1 MALPIHSTS
10 IDGGPAADVDSVDM
24 GSEATRV
31 STPYADGVTD
41 TSSAMNDDQ
50 YRLDRRAVPS
60 HYRLTVEPDA
70 DAGTF
75 TGAVAVDLDVITATD
90 TLICNAADLDLAD
103 AWVQES
109 DGTRHHAIIAPDP
122 DTERVSFTIETPLA
136 PGAYQLFVGFAG
148 RLDGRLRGI
157 YRSTFTDADGAEQ
170 HLVVTQFE
178 ATDARR
184 AFPCWDEPSFKAT
197 FAITLV
203 VPAEHM
209 AVSNAAEIGRTP
221 ADGNRVAVEFATT
234 MVMSTYLVAFV
245 VGPLEI
251 TEPVDAGGVP
261 VRIVHRPGQGH
272 LARYGLDV
280 ASFCLTYFA
289 DYYAIDYP
297 GDKLDMIAIPDFAFG
312 AMENLGCVTFREV
325 LLLVDPD
332 EATQPELQN
341 VTDVIA
347 HELAHMWFGDLVT
360 MDWWEG
366 IWLNEAFATF
376 MEIAAT
382 DAFRPDWDRWT
393 SFGVARTAAF
403 DVDALRCTRPIEF
416 PVVSPDEAEAMFDV
430 LTYEKGAAVLRMF
443 EQWLGP
449 DEFRSG
455 IRQYLAD
462 HAYGNTRTS
471 DLWDALE
478 AATGRPVRRV
488 AESWILQGGF
498 PLVTVDLVNEGRTLR
513 FGQERFGY
521 AGDRGEDGLH
531 DPTPQNW
538 PVPIIFS
545 QSGGGV
551 VTVENDLVEADGLDV
566 QLVERADWVV
576 ANAEGTG
583 FYRVAYAP
591 DLLAALVTHAR
602 GDLSAIERY
611 SIIDDAW
618 AAVLADRLDVLSMLE
633 LLGSFADE
641 GDVTVWQRIVAVL
654 DAMNRLVVHTDARRA
669 WESLVCELL
678 HTEAARL
685 GTSPTTGESDRT
697 RQLRGV
703 LLGALGVIGA
713 DPGARMAAHDLHAA
727 ALADPSSVDP
737 ALAAAAV
744 SIIAATGGHA
754 EFDAFAAQ
762 VTAAATPQDEMR
774 YLTALADFD
783 HPELIDQLLTMCIDG
798 TVRSQNAPYLLRRAM
813 ANRTQG
819 PRAWGFVSTHW
830 DTINDLFPSNS
841 IARMVEGVRHLDH
854 PAEASLVF
862 AFFENNEVP
871 QGDRIV
877 AQHLERL
884 EVNLALRARASQP
897 LEHHLRHG

>member
-1 MALPIHSTS
+1 MP
-10 IDGGPAADVDSVDM
+10 
-24 GSEATRV
+24 
-31 STPYADGVTD
+31 TPYADRVTD
-41 TSSAMNDDQ
+41 APAVPDTDQ

-60 HYRLTVEPDA
+60 HYRLTMEPDA

-75 TGAVAVDLDVITATD
+75 TGAVAIDLDVTTATD
-90 TLICNAADLDLAD
+90 TLVCNAADLDLTD
-103 AWVQES
+103 AWVEAP
-109 DGTRHHAIIAPDP
+109 DGTRHGATITTDP
-122 DTERVSFTIETPLA
+122 DTERASFATEATLS
-136 PGAYQLFVGFAG
+136 PGAYRLYVGFAG
-148 RLDGRLRGI
+148 RLDGKLRGI
-157 YRSTFTDADGAEQ
+157 YRSTYTDTQGTEQ

-197 FAITLV
+197 FAVTLV
-203 VPAEHM
+203 VPAEHV
-209 AVSNAAEIGRTP
+209 AVSNAAEVGRT
-221 ADGNRVAVEFATT
+221 ATDGGRVAVEFATT

-251 TEPVDAGGVP
+251 TDPVDAGGVP
-261 VRIVHRPGQGH
+261 VRIVHPPGKGH
-272 LARYGLDV
+272 LAHYGLEV
-280 ASFCLTYFA
+280 AAFCLKYFA
-289 DYYAIDYP
+289 DYYDIDYP
-297 GDKLDMIAIPDFAFG
+297 GDKLDMVAIPDFAFG

-325 LLLVDPD
+325 LLLVDPS

-376 MEIAAT
+376 MEMAAT

-403 DVDALRCTRPIEF
+403 DIDALRGTRPIEF

-449 DEFRSG
+449 DEFRAG
-455 IRQYLAD
+455 IRRYLAD
-462 HAYGNTRTS
+462 HSYGNTRTS

-478 AATGRPVRRV
+478 AATGQPVRRM

-498 PLVTVDLVNEGRTLR
+498 PLVTVDLVDEGRTLR

-521 AGDRGEDGLH
+521 AGDRGEDNRPQ
-531 DPTPQNW
+531 PTPQTW

-545 QSGGGV
+545 QSSNGV
-551 VTVENDLVEADGLDV
+551 VTAENELVEADGLDV

-583 FYRVAYAP
+583 FFRVAYAP

-602 GDLSAIERY
+602 GELSAIERY
-611 SIIDDAW
+611 TLIDDAW
-618 AAVLADRLDVLSMLE
+618 AAVLADRMDILSMLE
-633 LLGSFADE
+633 MLESFADE
-641 GDVTVWQRIVAVL
+641 VDVTVWQRIVAVL
-654 DAMNRLVVHTDARRA
+654 DAINRLVVHTDARRA
-669 WESLVCELL
+669 WESLVCNLL
-678 HTEAARL
+678 HDAAARL
-685 GTSPTTGESDRT
+685 GTTPAPGESDRT

-703 LLGALGVIGA
+703 LLGALGVLGA

-727 ALADPSSVDP
+727 AMADPSSVDP

-744 SIIAATGGHA
+744 SIMAAAGGHA

-762 VTAAATPQDEMR
+762 MSAATTPQDELR
-774 YLTALADFD
+774 YLTSLADFD
-783 HPELIDQLLTMCIDG
+783 HPELIDRVLTMCIDG

-819 PRAWGFVSTHW
+819 QRAWAFVSTHW

-841 IARMVEGVRHLDH
+841 IARMVEGVRYLDH
-854 PAEASLVF
+854 PADATLVF
-862 AFFENNEVP
+862 AFFETHEVP

-884 EVNLALRARASQP
+884 EVNVALRDRASER

>member
-1 MALPIHSTS
+1 VP
-10 IDGGPAADVDSVDM
+10 
-24 GSEATRV
+24 
-31 STPYADGVTD
+31 TPYADRVTD
-41 TSSAMNDDQ
+41 TAAPTDAHQ
-50 YRLDRRAVPS
+50 YRLDRRSVPS
-60 HYRLTVEPDA
+60 HYRLTIEPDA

-75 TGAVAVDLDVITATD
+75 TGAVAIDLDVMTATD
-90 TLICNAADLDLAD
+90 TLVCNAAELDLAD
-103 AWVQES
+103 AWVQDA
-109 DGTRHHAIIAPDP
+109 DGTRHSATIDVDP
-122 DTERVSFTIETPLA
+122 STERATFTVGITLP
-136 PGAYQLFVGFAG
+136 PGAYQLFVGFSG
-148 RLDGRLRGI
+148 RLDGKLRGV
-157 YRSTFTDADGAEQ
+157 YRSTYTDVGGGEQ

-184 AFPCWDEPSFKAT
+184 AFPCWDEPAFKAT

-203 VPAEHM
+203 VPVGHV
-209 AVSNAAEIGRTP
+209 AVSNSAEIGRTP
-221 ADGNRVAVEFATT
+221 ADGGRVAVEFATT

-245 VGPLEI
+245 VGPLEV
-251 TEPVDAGGVP
+251 TAPVDAGGVP
-261 VRIVHRPGQGH
+261 VRIVHPPGKGH
-272 LARYGLDV
+272 LARYGLEV
-280 ASFCLTYFA
+280 ATFCLRYFA
-289 DYYAIDYP
+289 EYYDIDYP
-297 GDKLDMIAIPDFAFG
+297 GDKLDMVAIPDFAFG

-325 LLLVDPD
+325 LLLVDPA

-376 MEIAAT
+376 MEMAAT

-403 DVDALRCTRPIEF
+403 DVDALRGTRPIEF

-449 DEFRSG
+449 QEFRSG
-455 IRQYLAD
+455 IRRYLAD
-462 HAYGNTRTS
+462 HAYANTRTS

-488 AESWILQGGF
+488 AEAWILQGGF
-498 PLVTVDLVNEGRTLR
+498 PLVTVDLVDEGRTLR
-513 FGQERFGY
+513 FGQEHFGY
-521 AGDRGEDGLH
+521 AGDRGED
-531 DPTPQNW
+531 DRPATTTRSW
-538 PVPIIFS
+538 PIPIIFS
-545 QSGGGV
+545 QSSGGV
-551 VTVENDLVEADGLDV
+551 VTVENELVEVDGLDV

-583 FYRVAYAP
+583 FYRTAYAP

-602 GDLSAIERY
+602 GELSAIERY
-611 SIIDDAW
+611 TIIDDAW
-618 AAVLADRLDVLSMLE
+618 AAVLADRLDILDMLE
-633 LLGSFADE
+633 LLGSFVDE
-641 GDVTVWQRIVAVL
+641 VDVTVWQRIVAVF

-678 HTEAARL
+678 HTASARL
-685 GTSPTTGESDRT
+685 GTTPDAGESDRT

-727 ALADPSSVDP
+727 ALADTSSVDP

-744 SIIAATGGHA
+744 SIIAAAGGHA

-762 VTAAATPQDEMR
+762 VSAAGTPQDELR

-783 HPELIDQLLTMCIDG
+783 QPDLIDRVLTMCTDG

-819 PRAWGFVSTHW
+819 SRAWTHVSTHW

-841 IARMVEGVRHLDH
+841 IARMVEGVRYLDN
-854 PAEASLVF
+854 PADAALVF
-862 AFFENNEVP
+862 AFFETHEVP

-884 EVNLALRARASQP
+884 EVNLALRSRASER
-897 LEHHLRHG
+897 LEHHLRNG

>member
-1 MALPIHSTS
+1 ME
-10 IDGGPAADVDSVDM
+10 GGPKADVGAGDM

-31 STPYADGVTD
+31 PTPYADWVTD
-41 TSSAMNDDQ
+41 TPFVPETDQ

-60 HYRLTVEPDA
+60 HYRLTIEPDA

-75 TGAVAVDLDVITATD
+75 TGAVAIDLDVTTATD
-90 TLICNAADLDLAD
+90 TLVCNAADLDLAD
-103 AWVQES
+103 AWVQAP
-109 DGTRHHAIIAPDP
+109 DGTRYPATIELHP
-122 DTERVSFTIETPLA
+122 DTERASFTTETALT
-136 PGAYQLFVGFAG
+136 PGAYRLFVGFAG
-148 RLDGRLRGI
+148 RLDGKLRGI
-157 YRSTFTDADGAEQ
+157 YRSTYTDTDGAEQ

-203 VPAEHM
+203 VPADHL
-209 AVSNAAEIGRTP
+209 AVSNSAEVGRTP
-221 ADGNRVAVEFATT
+221 ADGGRMAVEFATT

-245 VGPLEI
+245 VGPLEV
-251 TEPVDAGGVP
+251 TDPVDAGGVP
-261 VRIVHRPGQGH
+261 VRIVHPPGKGH
-272 LARYGLDV
+272 LAHYGLEV
-280 ASFCLTYFA
+280 ATFCLKYFA
-289 DYYAIDYP
+289 EYYAIDYP
-297 GDKLDMIAIPDFAFG
+297 GDKLDMVAIPDFAFG

-325 LLLVDPD
+325 LLLVDPA

-376 MEIAAT
+376 MEMAAT

-403 DVDALRCTRPIEF
+403 DVDALRGTRPIEF

-498 PLVTVDLVNEGRTLR
+498 PLVTVDLVDEGRTLR

-521 AGDRGEDGLH
+521 AGDRGED
-531 DPTPQNW
+531 DMRDVTPQTW

-551 VTVENDLVEADGLDV
+551 VTVENELIEADGLDV

-583 FYRVAYAP
+583 FFRTAYAP
-591 DLLAALVTHAR
+591 DLLSALVTHAR
-602 GDLSAIERY
+602 SELSPIERY
-611 SIIDDAW
+611 TIVDDAW
-618 AAVLADRLDVLSMLE
+618 AAVLADRLDVLAMLE
-633 LLGSFADE
+633 LLGSFVDE

-685 GTSPTTGESDRT
+685 GTTPAPGESDRT

-727 ALADPSSVDP
+727 AVADPLSVDP

-744 SIIAATGGHA
+744 SIMAAAGGHA

-762 VTAAATPQDEMR
+762 IAASTTPQDELR

-783 HPELIDQLLTMCIDG
+783 HPELIDRLLTMCIDG

-819 PRAWGFVSTHW
+819 TRAWSFVSTHW
-830 DTINDLFPSNS
+830 DTINDQFPSNS
-841 IARMVEGVRHLDH
+841 IARMIEGVRYLDH
-854 PAEASLVF
+854 PADAALVF
-862 AFFENNEVP
+862 AFFETNEVP

-884 EVNLALRARASQP
+884 EVNLALRDRASER

>member
-1 MALPIHSTS
+1 
-10 IDGGPAADVDSVDM
+10 M

-31 STPYADGVTD
+31 PTPYAGWVTD
-41 TSSAMNDDQ
+41 TPFVPEADQ

-60 HYRLTVEPDA
+60 HYRLTIEPDA

-75 TGAVAVDLDVITATD
+75 TGAVAIDLAVTTATD
-90 TLICNAADLDLAD
+90 TLVCNAADLDLAD
-103 AWVQES
+103 AWVQAP
-109 DGTRHHAIIAPDP
+109 DGTRYAATIELDP
-122 DTERVSFTIETPLA
+122 DTERASFTTESSLTP
-136 PGAYQLFVGFAG
+136 GSYRLFVGFAG
-148 RLDGRLRGI
+148 RLDGKLRGI
-157 YRSTFTDADGAEQ
+157 YRSTYTDTDGAEQ

-203 VPAEHM
+203 VPADHL
-209 AVSNAAEIGRTP
+209 AVSNSSEVGRTP
-221 ADGNRVAVEFATT
+221 ADGGRMSVEFATT

-245 VGPLEI
+245 VGPLEV
-251 TEPVDAGGVP
+251 TDPVDAGGVP
-261 VRIVHRPGQGH
+261 VRIVHPPGKGH
-272 LARYGLDV
+272 LAHYGLEV
-280 ASFCLTYFA
+280 ATFCLAYFA
-289 DYYAIDYP
+289 EYYAIDYP
-297 GDKLDMIAIPDFAFG
+297 GDKLDMVAIPDFAFG

-325 LLLVDPD
+325 LLLVDPA

-376 MEIAAT
+376 MEMAAT

-403 DVDALRCTRPIEF
+403 DVDALRGTRPIEF

-455 IRQYLAD
+455 IRHYLAD

-498 PLVTVDLVNEGRTLR
+498 PLVTVDLVDEGRTLR

-521 AGDRGEDGLH
+521 AGDRGADDAG
-531 DPTPQNW
+531 DVTPQTW

-551 VTVENDLVEADGLDV
+551 VTVENELVEADGLDV

-583 FYRVAYAP
+583 FFRTAYAP
-591 DLLAALVTHAR
+591 DLLTALVTHAR
-602 GDLSAIERY
+602 SELSPIERY
-611 SIIDDAW
+611 TIVDDAW
-618 AAVLADRLDVLSMLE
+618 AAVLGDRLDVLAMLE
-633 LLGSFADE
+633 LLGNFVDE

-685 GTSPTTGESDRT
+685 GTTPAPGESDRT

-727 ALADPSSVDP
+727 ALSDPLSVDP

-744 SIIAATGGHA
+744 SIMAAAGGHA
-754 EFDAFAAQ
+754 EFDAFADQ
-762 VTAAATPQDEMR
+762 IAASTTPQDELR

-783 HPELIDQLLTMCIDG
+783 HPELIDRVLTMCIDG

-819 PRAWGFVSTHW
+819 PRAWSFVSTHW
-830 DTINDLFPSNS
+830 DAINDQFPSNS
-841 IARMVEGVRHLDH
+841 IARMVEGVRYLDH
-854 PAEASLVF
+854 PADAALVF
-862 AFFENNEVP
+862 AFFETNEVP

-884 EVNLALRARASQP
+884 EVNLALRSRASER